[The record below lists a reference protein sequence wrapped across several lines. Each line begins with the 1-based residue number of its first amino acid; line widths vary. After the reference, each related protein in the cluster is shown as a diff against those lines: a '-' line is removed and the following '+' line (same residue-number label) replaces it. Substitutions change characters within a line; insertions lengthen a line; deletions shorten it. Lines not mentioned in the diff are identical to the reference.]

1 MRFRSSTIIR
11 DVSEQTRISNRSFL
25 KPAGVSKLKL
35 QKKLGIKLVGMFL
48 KETNISH
55 IAVRQFSKRS
65 RMISNCEKIK
75 QWHMKRNV
83 LITF

>member
-1 MRFRSSTIIR
+1 MKGSDSSMRFRSSTVIR

-55 IAVRQFSKRS
+55 VAVRLFSKRS
-65 RMISNCEKIK
+65 QMISN
-75 QWHMKRNV
+75 
-83 LITF
+83 